1 MAGVYVFSR
10 QFGFVYANPKVPKR
24 PQPAPA
30 VSLQPVT
37 FNFIVNS
44 TIEAGRTPAQ
54 HHRMNRKEEVLQ
66 DVVIKF
72 AGDSGDGMQLTGSQ
86 FTNNTA
92 LMGIDLA
99 TFPDFPAEIR
109 APQGTLPGVS
119 GYQLRF
125 SSDQVFTPGD
135 ECDVL
140 VAMNAAALKANLKG
154 LKKGGKIIA
163 NTDGFDTKNLRL
175 ANYPESVNPLE
186 DDSLANYTVIK
197 MDVTKM
203 TREALKDFTMG
214 TKEKDRAKNMF
225 VLGFLYWMYN
235 RNMESTL
242 QFFKDKFGK
251 KPEIFESNVKV
262 LQAGYHF
269 GDTTETFTTTYR
281 VEKAKMPAGVYRSV
295 MGNQAL
301 AYGLIAAARKSGL
314 PLFLGSYPITPAS
327 DILHELSRHKSFG
340 VRTFQAE
347 DEIAAITSAIG
358 AAYGGALGV
367 TTTSGPGMALKA
379 EAMGLAAMLE
389 IPLLIC
395 NIQRGGPSTGLPTK
409 TEQSDLLQAYYG
421 RNGECPMPVVSA
433 STPSDCFDAVYEAV
447 RIAVQHMTPVI
458 FLSDGYIA
466 NGAEP
471 WKFPKSADL
480 APIEVKFKTE
490 LGPEETT
497 FQPYLRDEKLVRPW
511 AIPGTPGLEHRVG
524 GLEKQNITGNVSYD
538 PENHQLMVKIRE
550 EKVARIADH
559 IAPQTL
565 DSGPEKG
572 DMLVLGWGS
581 TYGAIKSAAAEL
593 QKEGYAVS
601 HAHLRHLRPFPANLG
616 EILRSFKHVL
626 IPEINNGQLIRIIRD
641 QYLVNAVG
649 YNKVMGVPITRTE
662 LVMKIRE
669 LLGSNN

>member
-1 MAGVYVFSR
+1 
-10 QFGFVYANPKVPKR
+10 
-24 PQPAPA
+24 
-30 VSLQPVT
+30 
-37 FNFIVNS
+37 
-44 TIEAGRTPAQ
+44 
-54 HHRMNRKEEVLQ
+54 MNRKEEILR

-92 LMGIDLA
+92 MLGIDLA

-125 SSDQVFTPGD
+125 SSDKVFTPGD

-140 VAMNAAALKANLKG
+140 VAMNAAALKANLKS

-163 NTDGFDTKNLRL
+163 NTEGFDSKNLRL
-175 ANYPESVNPLE
+175 ANYPEGVHPLE
-186 DDSLANYTVIK
+186 DHSLDNYTVFPV
-197 MDVTKM
+197 DVTKM
-203 TREALKDFTMG
+203 TREALKDIQMG

-235 RNMESTL
+235 RNMETTIKFL
-242 QFFKDKFGK
+242 TDKFGK
-251 KPEIFESNVKV
+251 KPEILQSNIKA
-262 LQAGYHF
+262 LQAGYNF

-281 VEKAKMPAGVYRSV
+281 VEKAKMIPGTYRSI

-301 AYGLIAAARKSGL
+301 TYGLIAASQKSGL
-314 PLFLGSYPITPAS
+314 PIFLGSYPITPAS
-327 DILHELSRHKSFG
+327 DILHELSRYKAFG

-347 DEIAAITSAIG
+347 DEIAGITSAIG
-358 AAYGGALGV
+358 AAYGGSLGV

-379 EAMGLAAMLE
+379 EAMGLAVMLE

-395 NIQRGGPSTGLPTK
+395 DIQRGGPSTGLPTK

-421 RNGECPMPVVSA
+421 RNGECPMPVISA

-471 WKFPKSADL
+471 WKFPSSADL
-480 APIEVKFKTE
+480 PPIEVKFKTE
-490 LGPEETT
+490 LGVDEEK

-511 AIPGTPGLEHRVG
+511 AIPGTPGLEHRIG
-524 GLEKQNITGNVSYD
+524 GLEKQNVTGNVSYD

-559 IAPQTL
+559 IPPQHL
-565 DSGPEKG
+565 DSGPATG
-572 DMLVLGWGS
+572 DLLVLGWGS
-581 TYGAIKSAAAEL
+581 TYGSIKSAVSDL

-616 EILRSFKHVL
+616 ELLRSFKQVL
-626 IPEINNGQLIRIIRD
+626 IPEINNGQLIKIIRD
-641 QYLVNAVG
+641 QYFVDAKG
-649 YNKVMGVPITRTE
+649 YHKIMGIPITKTE
-662 LVMKIRE
+662 LVLKLRE
-669 LLGSNN
+669 MLGGNN

>member
-1 MAGVYVFSR
+1 M
-10 QFGFVYANPKVPKR
+10 K
-24 PQPAPA
+24 
-30 VSLQPVT
+30 
-37 FNFIVNS
+37 I
-44 TIEAGRTPAQ
+44 
-54 HHRMNRKEEVLQ
+54 KEELRQ

-92 LMGIDLA
+92 LLGLDLA

-109 APQGTLPGVS
+109 APQGTIPGVS

-125 SSDQVFTPGD
+125 SSDRVFTPGD

-140 VAMNAAALKANLKG
+140 VAMNAAALKTNLKT

-175 ANYPESVNPLE
+175 ANYAENVNPL
-186 DDSLANYTVIK
+186 DDGSLTNYEVIR

-203 TREALKDFTMG
+203 TREALRDITMG

-235 RNMESTL
+235 RDMDNTISFLTE
-242 QFFKDKFGK
+242 KFGK
-251 KPEIFESNVKV
+251 KPEILESNIKA
-262 LQAGYHF
+262 LKAGYNYA
-269 GDTTETFTTTYR
+269 DTTETFTTRYR
-281 VEKAKMPAGVYRSV
+281 VEKARMEPGVYRSI

-301 AYGLIAAARKSGL
+301 SLGLIAAAEKAGL
-314 PLFLGSYPITPAS
+314 RLFLGSYPITPAS

-358 AAYGGALGV
+358 ASYGGSIGI

-379 EAMGLAAMLE
+379 EAMGLAVMLE

-421 RNGECPMPVVSA
+421 RNGECPMPVISA
-433 STPSDCFDAVYEAV
+433 STPSDCFFTAYEAM
-447 RIAVQHMTPVI
+447 RIAIEHMTPVI
-458 FLSDGYIA
+458 LLSDGYIA

-471 WKFPKSADL
+471 WKFPSAEDL
-480 APIEVKFKTE
+480 PPIKQSFKTQ
-490 LGPEETT
+490 LGHDEEK

-511 AIPGTPGLEHRVG
+511 AIPGTPGLEHRIG

-538 PENHQLMVKIRE
+538 AENHQLMVRIRQ
-550 EKVARIADH
+550 EKVDKIADY
-559 IAPQTL
+559 IPMQKL

-572 DMLVLGWGS
+572 QLLVLGWGS
-581 TYGAIKSAAAEL
+581 TYGAIKSAVAEL
-593 QKEGYAVS
+593 QAEGVAVS
-601 HAHLRHLRPFPANLG
+601 HAHLKYVRPFPKNLG
-616 EILRSFKHVL
+616 DILRNFDQVL
-626 IPEINNGQLIRIIRD
+626 IPELNNGQLIKIIRD
-641 QYLVNAVG
+641 QYLVDAKG
-649 YNKVMGVPITRTE
+649 YNKIMGVPITKTE
-662 LVMKIRE
+662 LVTRIRE
-669 LLGSNN
+669 MISQA